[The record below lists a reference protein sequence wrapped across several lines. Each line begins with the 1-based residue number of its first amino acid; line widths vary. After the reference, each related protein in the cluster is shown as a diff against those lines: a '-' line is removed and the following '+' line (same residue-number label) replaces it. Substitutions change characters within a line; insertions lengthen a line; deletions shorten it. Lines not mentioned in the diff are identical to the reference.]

1 MKYACFYFFRRGFWV
16 QIGDRRRADIAA
28 HPGSGCHH
36 CTLHTAVSSLHI
48 AHYTVIIVKCTV
60 ISVHCTLQCHH
71 CKMHCHL
78 CTLHTTQHTVITAHC
93 TLHYH
98 HCKMHCHLCTLQC
111 HECILH
117 TTLYCTVIFCELH
130 STLSSL
136 QTAHRSPPHCH
147 HCTSHCHRCTVHSHY
162 IEHCKLHTAKGKLHL
177 QLHLVWFDLEC
188 IENCTE
194 SFTGLL
200 YQSI

>member
-1 MKYACFYFFRRGFWV
+1 MSVSTFSGGGFESKLETEGERILRLILD
-16 QIGDRRRADIAA
+16 QA
-28 HPGSGCHH
+28 
-36 CTLHTAVSSLHI
+36 
-48 AHYTVIIVKCTV
+48 
-60 ISVHCTLQCHH
+60 
-71 CKMHCHL
+71 
-78 CTLHTTQHTVITAHC
+78 VITAHC
-93 TLHYH
+93 TLQCH

-177 QLHLVWFDLEC
+177 QLHLV
-188 IENCTE
+188 
-194 SFTGLL
+194 
-200 YQSI
+200 